1 MAIRGQNFRIFI
13 GSAVF
18 AGSTNC
24 TVNLSNNT
32 DDTAIKDTAGIAS
45 TPQVTSKSW
54 TVNVET
60 LHVLDVTS
68 ILVAIKN
75 KTKFLIWWTETTGSR
90 NQTPVSSIP
99 AFARQ
104 GEAIITDATFNFNNR
119 ENSVKNITFTG
130 IGKINTLQDGV
141 GSTIEPAFTKGQNV
155 RLFLSPITPDDTPT
169 SVIAAARTLSLHVS
183 VATED
188 ISTKDTDGEWSY
200 PEPTQI
206 TYDITTSALVG
217 DSDNTESQV
226 GGIVTADI
234 MYMYLEGKPCKWQ
247 ICNTSGANNRTK
259 GTVIASGSV
268 VLNSLNINAAV
279 RQVVTYEAQMQ
290 GYGEYTVSS

>member
-1 MAIRGQNFRIFI
+1 MAIRGQNFRIFY
-13 GSAVF
+13 GSSAF

-24 TVNLSNNT
+24 TVNLNNNT
-32 DDTAIKDTAGIAS
+32 DDTAIKDTAGLAS

-68 ILVAIKN
+68 ILLAIRD
-75 KTKFLIWWTETTGSR
+75 KTKFLIWWTETTGSK

-119 ENSVKNITFTG
+119 ENSVKNVTFTG
-130 IGKINTLQDGV
+130 IGKINTLQAGT
-141 GSTIEPAFTKGQNV
+141 SATIDPAFTKGQNV
-155 RLFLSPITPDDTPT
+155 RLFLSPVTPDQTPT
-169 SVIAAARTLSLHVS
+169 FVIAAARTLSLHVS

-200 PEPTQI
+200 PEP

-247 ICNTSGANNRTK
+247 ICNTSGVNNRTK

-290 GYGEYTVSS
+290 GYGEYTVGS